1 MEAAEDVAGD
11 QDTGTHD
18 LEESIVAIDVRDK
31 KMMGCSIFSTA
42 DGVLKIANDIPMV
55 NENVAEQFLNFAQ
68 ATTILMSRRV
78 PETILA
84 FVEKHVERNAEAPRT
99 PDRQEPHCMK
109 LIRCGSLIDLDSVA
123 SLSCAGAIF
132 TELHRR
138 RSLASSLSSSITE
151 NRFNVVSITMF
162 NLLDHVFISEE
173 SLLSLQIINHESHP
187 NSQAWSVDSSAGK
200 ENLSIYGLL
209 HPLASTPQGRTH
221 LRHMFLNPTSNLDI
235 IADRQRIISMLLEP
249 NNEEKTRRA
258 VSIGTLRRFASQSLK
273 LREVAI
279 ALSGPNQG
287 SIIRKIIDGL
297 PPLAFNQVGSMID
310 RVVNFDET
318 KFQQRYSVKPGID
331 VELDALKRQ
340 YDGMNSL
347 LTEVANSVTQDLPT
361 WARRHIKSC
370 IFLPQLGFLTVVEQ
384 DSQQTNGG
392 FDLECSNDGQW
403 KKSFVDNEKAYYKNR
418 HMTDLDNQ
426 YGDIYSQI
434 SEDREVE
441 VMQKLAVDIIAQ
453 ENTLLAAATICGE
466 FDALLALAIGATK
479 YGWNAPQMT
488 TENIID
494 IKGGRHPLQEL
505 LAPSFI
511 PNDCLIGDDNTT
523 PGRRVQAL
531 VLTGPNQSGK
541 SVYIR
546 QVAAIVYLA
555 HIGSYVPADKAVIGT
570 VDKILTRISSR
581 ESVSSTGSTFALD
594 LKQVSHAMKYATSRS
609 LIILDEFGNG
619 TTADDG
625 VGMFTA
631 MLDYFLSSAAQSPK
645 VLAATH
651 FYEIFANGYLNHHSQ
666 LALAHMEVRI
676 DTNAVDAEDKVI
688 YLFKLVEGYS
698 STSLGSQCARI
709 SGIPEI
715 ITDRAEVIGE
725 LLSRNKD
732 LTYNW
737 SKGIDEEADFNHV
750 YQEIEDSYRSANL
763 PLAPGYVTPPA
774 LRIVDDIALQLSS
787 FSSSR
792 ISVARVMAIGALSN
806 STYHAI
812 DEEARAEVDVL
823 NSRLDRTT
831 QLTKK
836 IQASLGRLEA
846 TGQSVRDVA
855 GPLNGETRRLQTLSK
870 NVESVL
876 AAIDRLRQPSD
887 SKDDEEQI
895 IRSGPEKAGLSNYL
909 ASIKRLSI
917 SYKEMQTSNLRANQ
931 GTMNDLTRLI
941 KLGNTQLENHFDKIL
956 RGETPRSLEPLHY
969 ITKDKPFPVL
979 SQDKIARLGLIY
991 SHVAGNYANGF
1002 ESSVAKIYAD
1012 IRGPYLSASLANLA
1026 AASVN
1031 TAKKKNP
1038 GDIYQ
1043 AGANGI
1049 GTYTQAMEGIFIAEY
1064 DNICSIFTREDW
1076 GPILQATCQ
1085 AAVTELARTL
1095 RELNTHIKSHLTT
1108 DCYMAYEVT
1117 EIISG
1122 LSNNLDKRTGELK
1135 GSLSA
1140 ALKPVRETAKSS
1152 LAELLEETKRKI
1164 GNLQTLPTDGAA
1176 SPIVAETMQRLNSMV
1191 EFLRPI
1197 SSIMISLGDG
1207 GWKPGAAANGRT
1219 TEGIPSLASFDVGA
1233 DGKDLFAKY
1242 CLDTIEV
1249 LLSSLDQKARVLL
1262 RSKSLLGVF
1271 LANSV
1276 VVIDHTIRSSELGP
1290 LLDGRLDSLDQ
1301 WRKKATVMYTDI
1313 CRDISVYLFDTIHTN
1328 RTKRPTSGHADT
1340 ADSASVVKGL
1350 NSKDKDKIKE
1360 KFTQFNNAFDDM
1372 VGKHKSYS
1380 MDREV
1385 RAMFG
1390 QDIRQKLQPLY
1401 ERFWDRY
1408 HEIDKGKGKYV
1419 KYDKQSIAGVFMSLA
1434 S

>member
-1 MEAAEDVAGD
+1 MEAAEDVACD
-11 QDTGTHD
+11 QDAGTHD

-84 FVEKHVERNAEAPRT
+84 FVEKHVERNAE
-99 PDRQEPHCMK
+99 
-109 LIRCGSLIDLDSVA
+109 V
-123 SLSCAGAIF
+123 
-132 TELHRR
+132 
-138 RSLASSLSSSITE
+138 
-151 NRFNVVSITMF
+151 
-162 NLLDHVFISEE
+162 DHVFISEE
-173 SLLSLQIINHESHP
+173 SLLSLQIINYESHP

-235 IADRQRIISMLLEP
+235 IADRQRTISMLLEP

-279 ALSGPNQG
+279 ALSGQNKG
-287 SIIRKIIDGL
+287 SIIRK
-297 PPLAFNQVGSMID
+297 VGSMID

-361 WARRHIKSC
+361 WTRRHIKSC

-392 FDLECSNDGQW
+392 FDLECTNDGQW

-434 SEDREVE
+434 SDREVE

-494 IKGGRHPLQEL
+494 ITGGRHPLQEL

-511 PNDCLIGDDNTT
+511 PNDCFIGDDNAA

-541 SVYIR
+541 SVYIK

-666 LALAHMEVRI
+666 LALAHMEVKL
-676 DTNAVDAEDKVI
+676 DSNAVDAEDKVI

-715 ITDRAEVIGE
+715 ITDRAE
-725 LLSRNKD
+725 
-732 LTYNW
+732 
-737 SKGIDEEADFNHV
+737 GIDEEADFNHV

-1219 TEGIPSLASFDVGA
+1219 TDGIPSLASFDVGA

-1434 S
+1434 T

>member
-1 MEAAEDVAGD
+1 
-11 QDTGTHD
+11 
-18 LEESIVAIDVRDK
+18 
-31 KMMGCSIFSTA
+31 
-42 DGVLKIANDIPMV
+42 
-55 NENVAEQFLNFAQ
+55 
-68 ATTILMSRRV
+68 
-78 PETILA
+78 
-84 FVEKHVERNAEAPRT
+84 
-99 PDRQEPHCMK
+99 
-109 LIRCGSLIDLDSVA
+109 
-123 SLSCAGAIF
+123 
-132 TELHRR
+132 
-138 RSLASSLSSSITE
+138 
-151 NRFNVVSITMF
+151 
-162 NLLDHVFISEE
+162 
-173 SLLSLQIINHESHP
+173 
-187 NSQAWSVDSSAGK
+187 
-200 ENLSIYGLL
+200 
-209 HPLASTPQGRTH
+209 
-221 LRHMFLNPTSNLDI
+221 
-235 IADRQRIISMLLEP
+235 
-249 NNEEKTRRA
+249 
-258 VSIGTLRRFASQSLK
+258 
-273 LREVAI
+273 
-279 ALSGPNQG
+279 
-287 SIIRKIIDGL
+287 
-297 PPLAFNQVGSMID
+297 
-310 RVVNFDET
+310 
-318 KFQQRYSVKPGID
+318 
-331 VELDALKRQ
+331 
-340 YDGMNSL
+340 
-347 LTEVANSVTQDLPT
+347 
-361 WARRHIKSC
+361 
-370 IFLPQLGFLTVVEQ
+370 
-384 DSQQTNGG
+384 
-392 FDLECSNDGQW
+392 
-403 KKSFVDNEKAYYKNR
+403 
-418 HMTDLDNQ
+418 
-426 YGDIYSQI
+426 
-434 SEDREVE
+434 
-441 VMQKLAVDIIAQ
+441 
-453 ENTLLAAATICGE
+453 
-466 FDALLALAIGATK
+466 
-479 YGWNAPQMT
+479 
-488 TENIID
+488 
-494 IKGGRHPLQEL
+494 
-505 LAPSFI
+505 
-511 PNDCLIGDDNTT
+511 
-523 PGRRVQAL
+523 
-531 VLTGPNQSGK
+531 
-541 SVYIR
+541 
-546 QVAAIVYLA
+546 
-555 HIGSYVPADKAVIGT
+555 
-570 VDKILTRISSR
+570 
-581 ESVSSTGSTFALD
+581 
-594 LKQVSHAMKYATSRS
+594 
-609 LIILDEFGNG
+609 
-619 TTADDG
+619 
-625 VGMFTA
+625 
-631 MLDYFLSSAAQSPK
+631 
-645 VLAATH
+645 
-651 FYEIFANGYLNHHSQ
+651 
-666 LALAHMEVRI
+666 
-676 DTNAVDAEDKVI
+676 
-688 YLFKLVEGYS
+688 
-698 STSLGSQCARI
+698 
-709 SGIPEI
+709 
-715 ITDRAEVIGE
+715 
-725 LLSRNKD
+725 
-732 LTYNW
+732 
-737 SKGIDEEADFNHV
+737 
-750 YQEIEDSYRSANL
+750 
-763 PLAPGYVTPPA
+763 
-774 LRIVDDIALQLSS
+774 
-787 FSSSR
+787 
-792 ISVARVMAIGALSN
+792 MAIGALSN

-1135 GSLSA
+1135 SSLSA

>member
-1 MEAAEDVAGD
+1 MEAAEDVACD
-11 QDTGTHD
+11 QDAGTHD

-84 FVEKHVERNAEAPRT
+84 FVEKHVERNAKARLVSHLMSSSDFSHMFACEELSSLYPHGVSSFPIASPSNIERQSSENNIQAPQT

-162 NLLDHVFISEE
+162 NLVDHVFISEE

-235 IADRQRIISMLLEP
+235 IADRQCTVSMLLEP

-287 SIIRKIIDGL
+287 SIIRKIIDGI

-392 FDLECSNDGQW
+392 FDLECTNDGQW

-511 PNDCLIGDDNTT
+511 PNDCFISDDNTA

-541 SVYIR
+541 SVYIK

-625 VGMFTA
+625 
-631 MLDYFLSSAAQSPK
+631 SPK

-666 LALAHMEVRI
+666 LALAHME
-676 DTNAVDAEDKVI
+676 
-688 YLFKLVEGYS
+688 LVEGYS

-715 ITDRAEVIGE
+715 ITDRAE
-725 LLSRNKD
+725 LLSAGESPASPRIR
-732 LTYNW
+732 Y
-737 SKGIDEEADFNHV
+737 S
-750 YQEIEDSYRSANL
+750 
-763 PLAPGYVTPPA
+763 PCTPYF
-774 LRIVDDIALQLSS
+774 DDIALQLPS

-1434 S
+1434 T

>member
-11 QDTGTHD
+11 QDAGTHD
-18 LEESIVAIDVRDK
+18 LEESIIAIDVRDK

-84 FVEKHVERNAEAPRT
+84 FVEKHVERNAEARLVLHLMSSSDFSHMFACEELSSLYPHGVSSFPIASPSNIERQSGENNIQAPQT
-99 PDRQEPHCMK
+99 PNRQEPHCMK

-138 RSLASSLSSSITE
+138 RSLASSLSSSVTE

-187 NSQAWSVDSSAGK
+187 NSQAWSVDSKSSAGK

-235 IADRQRIISMLLEP
+235 IADRQRTISMLLEP

-279 ALSGPNQG
+279 ALSSPNQG
-287 SIIRKIIDGL
+287 SIIRKIFDGI

-384 DSQQTNGG
+384 ESQQTNGG
-392 FDLECSNDGQW
+392 FDLECTNDGRW

-434 SEDREVE
+434 SDREVE

-494 IKGGRHPLQEL
+494 ITGGRHPLQEL

-511 PNDCLIGDDNTT
+511 PNDCFIGDDNTA

-541 SVYIR
+541 SVYIK

-651 FYEIFANGYLNHHSQ
+651 FYEIFANSYLNHHNQ
-666 LALAHMEVRI
+666 LALAHMEVKL
-676 DTNAVDAEDKVI
+676 DSNAVDAEDKVI

-725 LLSRNKD
+725 LLSRNED

-750 YQEIEDSYRSANL
+750 YQEIE
-763 PLAPGYVTPPA
+763 
-774 LRIVDDIALQLSS
+774 
-787 FSSSR
+787 
-792 ISVARVMAIGALSN
+792 
-806 STYHAI
+806 
-812 DEEARAEVDVL
+812 
-823 NSRLDRTT
+823 
-831 QLTKK
+831 
-836 IQASLGRLEA
+836 
-846 TGQSVRDVA
+846 
-855 GPLNGETRRLQTLSK
+855 
-870 NVESVL
+870 
-876 AAIDRLRQPSD
+876 
-887 SKDDEEQI
+887 
-895 IRSGPEKAGLSNYL
+895 
-909 ASIKRLSI
+909 
-917 SYKEMQTSNLRANQ
+917 
-931 GTMNDLTRLI
+931 
-941 KLGNTQLENHFDKIL
+941 
-956 RGETPRSLEPLHY
+956 
-969 ITKDKPFPVL
+969 
-979 SQDKIARLGLIY
+979 
-991 SHVAGNYANGF
+991 
-1002 ESSVAKIYAD
+1002 
-1012 IRGPYLSASLANLA
+1012 
-1026 AASVN
+1026 
-1031 TAKKKNP
+1031 
-1038 GDIYQ
+1038 
-1043 AGANGI
+1043 
-1049 GTYTQAMEGIFIAEY
+1049 
-1064 DNICSIFTREDW
+1064 
-1076 GPILQATCQ
+1076 
-1085 AAVTELARTL
+1085 
-1095 RELNTHIKSHLTT
+1095 
-1108 DCYMAYEVT
+1108 
-1117 EIISG
+1117 
-1122 LSNNLDKRTGELK
+1122 
-1135 GSLSA
+1135 
-1140 ALKPVRETAKSS
+1140 
-1152 LAELLEETKRKI
+1152 
-1164 GNLQTLPTDGAA
+1164 
-1176 SPIVAETMQRLNSMV
+1176 
-1191 EFLRPI
+1191 EFLNQEP
-1197 SSIMISLGDG
+1197 SI
-1207 GWKPGAAANGRT
+1207 
-1219 TEGIPSLASFDVGA
+1219 
-1233 DGKDLFAKY
+1233 
-1242 CLDTIEV
+1242 
-1249 LLSSLDQKARVLL
+1249 
-1262 RSKSLLGVF
+1262 
-1271 LANSV
+1271 
-1276 VVIDHTIRSSELGP
+1276 
-1290 LLDGRLDSLDQ
+1290 
-1301 WRKKATVMYTDI
+1301 
-1313 CRDISVYLFDTIHTN
+1313 
-1328 RTKRPTSGHADT
+1328 
-1340 ADSASVVKGL
+1340 
-1350 NSKDKDKIKE
+1350 
-1360 KFTQFNNAFDDM
+1360 
-1372 VGKHKSYS
+1372 
-1380 MDREV
+1380 
-1385 RAMFG
+1385 
-1390 QDIRQKLQPLY
+1390 
-1401 ERFWDRY
+1401 
-1408 HEIDKGKGKYV
+1408 
-1419 KYDKQSIAGVFMSLA
+1419 
-1434 S
+1434 

>member
-1 MEAAEDVAGD
+1 MEAAEDVACD
-11 QDTGTHD
+11 QDAVTHD

-68 ATTILMSRRV
+68 ATTILISRRV

-84 FVEKHVERNAEAPRT
+84 FVEKHAERNAE
-99 PDRQEPHCMK
+99 
-109 LIRCGSLIDLDSVA
+109 V
-123 SLSCAGAIF
+123 
-132 TELHRR
+132 
-138 RSLASSLSSSITE
+138 
-151 NRFNVVSITMF
+151 
-162 NLLDHVFISEE
+162 DHVFISEE

-235 IADRQRIISMLLEP
+235 IADRQRTISMLLEP

-258 VSIGTLRRFASQSLK
+258 VSI
-273 LREVAI
+273 
-279 ALSGPNQG
+279 
-287 SIIRKIIDGL
+287 IIDGI

-392 FDLECSNDGQW
+392 FDLECTNDGQW

-434 SEDREVE
+434 SDREVE

-511 PNDCLIGDDNTT
+511 PNNCLIGDDNTA

-541 SVYIR
+541 SVYIK

-651 FYEIFANGYLNHHSQ
+651 FYEIFANGYLDHHSQ

-750 YQEIEDSYRSANL
+750 YQEIEE
-763 PLAPGYVTPPA
+763 
-774 LRIVDDIALQLSS
+774 
-787 FSSSR
+787 F
-792 ISVARVMAIGALSN
+792 
-806 STYHAI
+806 
-812 DEEARAEVDVL
+812 L
-823 NSRLDRTT
+823 N
-831 QLTKK
+831 
-836 IQASLGRLEA
+836 
-846 TGQSVRDVA
+846 
-855 GPLNGETRRLQTLSK
+855 
-870 NVESVL
+870 
-876 AAIDRLRQPSD
+876 
-887 SKDDEEQI
+887 
-895 IRSGPEKAGLSNYL
+895 
-909 ASIKRLSI
+909 
-917 SYKEMQTSNLRANQ
+917 
-931 GTMNDLTRLI
+931 
-941 KLGNTQLENHFDKIL
+941 
-956 RGETPRSLEPLHY
+956 LEP
-969 ITKDKPFPVL
+969 
-979 SQDKIARLGLIY
+979 
-991 SHVAGNYANGF
+991 
-1002 ESSVAKIYAD
+1002 
-1012 IRGPYLSASLANLA
+1012 
-1026 AASVN
+1026 
-1031 TAKKKNP
+1031 
-1038 GDIYQ
+1038 
-1043 AGANGI
+1043 
-1049 GTYTQAMEGIFIAEY
+1049 
-1064 DNICSIFTREDW
+1064 SI
-1076 GPILQATCQ
+1076 
-1085 AAVTELARTL
+1085 
-1095 RELNTHIKSHLTT
+1095 
-1108 DCYMAYEVT
+1108 
-1117 EIISG
+1117 
-1122 LSNNLDKRTGELK
+1122 
-1135 GSLSA
+1135 
-1140 ALKPVRETAKSS
+1140 
-1152 LAELLEETKRKI
+1152 
-1164 GNLQTLPTDGAA
+1164 
-1176 SPIVAETMQRLNSMV
+1176 
-1191 EFLRPI
+1191 
-1197 SSIMISLGDG
+1197 
-1207 GWKPGAAANGRT
+1207 
-1219 TEGIPSLASFDVGA
+1219 
-1233 DGKDLFAKY
+1233 
-1242 CLDTIEV
+1242 
-1249 LLSSLDQKARVLL
+1249 
-1262 RSKSLLGVF
+1262 
-1271 LANSV
+1271 
-1276 VVIDHTIRSSELGP
+1276 
-1290 LLDGRLDSLDQ
+1290 
-1301 WRKKATVMYTDI
+1301 
-1313 CRDISVYLFDTIHTN
+1313 
-1328 RTKRPTSGHADT
+1328 
-1340 ADSASVVKGL
+1340 
-1350 NSKDKDKIKE
+1350 
-1360 KFTQFNNAFDDM
+1360 
-1372 VGKHKSYS
+1372 
-1380 MDREV
+1380 
-1385 RAMFG
+1385 
-1390 QDIRQKLQPLY
+1390 
-1401 ERFWDRY
+1401 
-1408 HEIDKGKGKYV
+1408 
-1419 KYDKQSIAGVFMSLA
+1419 
-1434 S
+1434 

>member
-1 MEAAEDVAGD
+1 MEAAEDVACD
-11 QDTGTHD
+11 QDAGTHD

-84 FVEKHVERNAEAPRT
+84 FVEKHIERNAE
-99 PDRQEPHCMK
+99 
-109 LIRCGSLIDLDSVA
+109 V
-123 SLSCAGAIF
+123 
-132 TELHRR
+132 
-138 RSLASSLSSSITE
+138 
-151 NRFNVVSITMF
+151 
-162 NLLDHVFISEE
+162 DHVFISEE
-173 SLLSLQIINHESHP
+173 SLLSLQIINHESRP

-209 HPLASTPQGRTH
+209 HPLASTPQGRIH

-235 IADRQRIISMLLEP
+235 IADRQRTISMLLEP

-287 SIIRKIIDGL
+287 SIIRKIIDGIH
-297 PPLAFNQVGSMID
+297 PLVFNQVGSMID

-384 DSQQTNGG
+384 DSQQMNGG
-392 FDLECSNDGQW
+392 FDLECTNDGQW

-434 SEDREVE
+434 SDREVE

-494 IKGGRHPLQEL
+494 ITGGRHPLQEL

-511 PNDCLIGDDNTT
+511 PNDCFIGDDNTA

-541 SVYIR
+541 SVYIK

-555 HIGSYVPADKAVIGT
+555 HIGSYVPANKAVVGT

-645 VLAATH
+645 LLAATH

-676 DTNAVDAEDKVI
+676 DANAVDAEDKVI

-715 ITDRAEVIGE
+715 ITDRAE
-725 LLSRNKD
+725 R
-732 LTYNW
+732 
-737 SKGIDEEADFNHV
+737 IDEEVDFKHV
-750 YQEIEDSYRSANL
+750 YQEIEDSYRSAHL

-792 ISVARVMAIGALSN
+792 ISIARVMAIGALSN

-1434 S
+1434 T